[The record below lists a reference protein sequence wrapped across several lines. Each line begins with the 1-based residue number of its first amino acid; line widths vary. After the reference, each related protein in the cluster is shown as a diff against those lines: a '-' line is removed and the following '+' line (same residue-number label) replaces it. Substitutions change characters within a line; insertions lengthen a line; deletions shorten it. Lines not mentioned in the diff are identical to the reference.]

1 VAPRALTLFALV
13 LAASV
18 TSAQQTP
25 TEPPWVWSPQAASGI
40 HVPDTTYTDHELELQ
55 NKCGVSEAG
64 LRRVAQR
71 LLLRKTLNLPYL
83 DLDGL
88 TFAQRVAGEPHV
100 WPRAWIVSAR
110 AMDHDATVKKLEQW
124 RQSFHDVGERRCGI
138 ASGYAADGTQIVA
151 AIALDAIG
159 DLVTPI
165 PVRTHVGAWTTVE
178 VKMLAPAT
186 SAHVIV
192 VGPSGEPHTIT
203 SSFDGTTVRAR
214 FAPDHAGMFVVQ
226 VVADVATGPRPALET
241 ELFADV
247 EPPQQMPN
255 LSAPGESARAGV
267 TDERAALVA
276 MVQAMRTQQ
285 SLGPLRRDARLD
297 AIAAAH
303 ARRMKDA
310 HTIGHDVGDGD
321 PAERLQNAGLAA
333 RESGENV
340 AHAENVLLAHRAL
353 WQSPSHRANLQH
365 GEYDTLGVGVLD
377 DPDGSVWVAEVF
389 ARGLR

>member
-1 VAPRALTLFALV
+1 MARTAVFGFVLV
-13 LAASV
+13 LTSSV
-18 TSAQQTP
+18 ADAQQHP
-25 TEPPWVWSPQAASGI
+25 VEPPWVWSPQAASGVR
-40 HVPDTTYTDHELELQ
+40 VPDATYTDHELELQ

-88 TFAQRVAGEPHV
+88 TFAQRALGDPHV

-110 AMDHDATVKKLEQW
+110 AMDHEATVKKLEQW
-124 RQSFHDVGERRCGI
+124 RASFHDIGERRCGI

-151 AIALDAIG
+151 AIALDAIA

-165 PVRTHVGAWTTVE
+165 PTRTHVGAWTTVD
-178 VKMLAPAT
+178 VKMLVPAT
-186 SAHVIV
+186 SAHVII
-192 VGPSGEPHTIT
+192 VGPSGEPHTIP
-203 SSFDGTTVRAR
+203 SSFDGTTVHAR
-214 FAPDHAGMFVVQ
+214 FAPDQAGAFVVQ

-241 ELFADV
+241 QLFADA

-255 LSAPGESARAGV
+255 LAAPGESASVGV
-267 TDERAALVA
+267 TDERSALVA

-285 SLGPLRRDARLD
+285 SLAQLRRDARLD
-297 AIAAAH
+297 TIAAAH

-321 PAERLQNAGLAA
+321 PAERLQNAGLSA

-340 AHAENVLLAHRAL
+340 AHAQNVLLAHRAL

-365 GEYDTLGVGVLD
+365 GEYDALGVGVLD